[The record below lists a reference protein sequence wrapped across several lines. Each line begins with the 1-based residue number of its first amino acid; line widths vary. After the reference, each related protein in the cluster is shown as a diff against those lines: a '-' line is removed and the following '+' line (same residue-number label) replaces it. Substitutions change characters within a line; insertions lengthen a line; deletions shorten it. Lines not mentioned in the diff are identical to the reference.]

1 MLIGQLAPS
10 QALVSSLNA
19 SIVITLP
26 FVTHSNSTLVPLV
39 LQIAVA
45 VVSVSLASCAP
56 AACPANQCPFP
67 LRGKSPCSQSFCN
80 PASRG
85 FIPRCPTNVT
95 AETIFSRS
103 ALPSTSKPSTSFYH
117 INPGQHTDSPPPAD
131 SEKTRHAYSLNLAL
145 SNSLTTIKIK
155 SIYAGRRLW
164 STRPAQ
170 AGSQS

>member
-26 FVTHSNSTLVPLV
+26 FVTHSNSTLVPQV
-39 LQIAVA
+39 WQIAVA
-45 VVSVSLASCAP
+45 VISVSLGSCAA

-117 INPGQHTDSPPPAD
+117 TKPGQHTDSPSPAD
-131 SEKTRHAYSLNLAL
+131 SKALRTQALNFD
-145 SNSLTTIKIK
+145 SSMSLTTIKIK
-155 SIYAGRRLW
+155 SIYARRRLW